1 MSNYTT
7 LILVLGGILLVTV
20 PAGSTYFRM
29 ANTLTHEIGHVLMAL
44 CMRGGVRKI
53 ELFPTTAGL
62 ATTLSPNWFSSVMI
76 GIAGYPFASLIAAAS
91 AYAFA
96 NWEIQA
102 YLLIV
107 MVTLGVSVLIWV
119 RNLFGVLWTL
129 AFFSTSTFA
138 YIFSESSFAYF
149 YGLFI
154 VIVLLTES
162 VRSSFVIMTTSYRNR
177 EQAGDAQALAKLT
190 KIPTLVWGAFF
201 FLQSL
206 FFFVVGFGFLIKA
219 FQQ

>member
-7 LILVLGGILLVTV
+7 LFLVLGGILLVTV

-76 GIAGYPFASLIAAAS
+76 GVAGYPFSSLIAAAS

-96 NWEIQA
+96 NWEIQT
-102 YLLIV
+102 YLLII
-107 MVTLGVSVLIWV
+107 MFTLGVSVLIWV
-119 RNLFGVLWTL
+119 RNLFGIVWTL

-138 YIFSESSFAYF
+138 YMFSESSFAYF

-162 VRSSFVIMTTSYRNR
+162 VRSSFVILTTSYRNR

-206 FFFVVGFGFLIKA
+206 FFFVVGFGFLIKV
-219 FQQ
+219 F

>member
-7 LILVLGGILLVTV
+7 LFLVLGGILLVTV
-20 PAGSTYFRM
+20 PAASTYFRM

-76 GIAGYPFASLIAAAS
+76 GIAGYPFASLVAAAS
-91 AYAFA
+91 AYTFA
-96 NWEIQA
+96 NWKIETF
-102 YLLIV
+102 LLVI

-119 RNLFGVLWTL
+119 RNLFGVVWTL

-138 YIFSESSFAYF
+138 YLYSESSFAYY

-154 VIVLLTES
+154 VIILLTES
-162 VRSSFVIMTTSYRNR
+162 VRSSFVILTISYRNK
-177 EQAGDAQALAKLT
+177 EQAGDAQALARLT
-190 KIPTLVWGAFF
+190 KIPTLIWG
-201 FLQSL
+201 LL
-206 FFFVVGFGFLIKA
+206 FFIQSILFFCIGLFQFGKLL
-219 FQQ
+219 Q